1 MNSGMPTESQLAAMR
16 QIEPPEK
23 DVLIVAIDL
32 LSELTEALGEMID
45 PLVANSKLM
54 QLLYFCANVS
64 PWLFRICLSMVFRTQ
79 TSKFV
84 KVLLHCWEIWLN
96 LVFIMSNL

>member
-1 MNSGMPTESQLAAMR
+1 MINSGMPTESQLAAMR

-54 QLLYFCANVS
+54 QLLYFCANVGLHFFEML
-64 PWLFRICLSMVFRTQ
+64 LFDNF
-79 TSKFV
+79 
-84 KVLLHCWEIWLN
+84 
-96 LVFIMSNL
+96 

>member
-1 MNSGMPTESQLAAMR
+1 MMNSGMPTESQLAAMR

-64 PWLFRICLSMVFRTQ
+64 LCLSWTFL
-79 TSKFV
+79 FGY
-84 KVLLHCWEIWLN
+84 
-96 LVFIMSNL
+96 F